1 MKDEAYKLCPA
12 CETRNKVEWEICVRC
27 GEWLSDV
34 SVTEPRVERGDAAGS
49 EAGALILGG
58 IGFLAV
64 VVLFYEFG
72 PRLEPA
78 KVDPSA
84 FTAPTMPPPLPT
96 PVPASPPPAANAS
109 REGRRLLLAGAHE
122 DAVLRLAQ
130 AVALAPEDPQIRNLY
145 AHALWQSG
153 ERERALDE
161 FRWAVEL
168 DDPRGTYFRND
179 LAKALAASGRPTDA
193 IAEYRVLIEAQ
204 PRWPIARRD
213 LAVLLFGEGQS
224 DEAVE
229 QLTQALALVPA
240 DERLHEQL
248 GYILEKSGQPAAAL
262 DAYRRAVELAPADVV
277 NLVRLADLLSREGQ
291 REESLSLMQ
300 SGVARDPE
308 SAVLRR
314 GLAVTLERSGRSREA
329 AAAYREYVR
338 LAPDAPD
345 AGAVSARAEALEQR
359 ATS

>member
-1 MKDEAYKLCPA
+1 MKDEAYKLCPG

-27 GEWLSDV
+27 GEWLLEV
-34 SVTEPRVERGDAAGS
+34 PITEPSAERRAAVGT
-49 EAGALILGG
+49 GAAPMVLGG
-58 IGFLAV
+58 LAILAV
-64 VVLFYEFG
+64 MVVAYELG

-78 KVDPSA
+78 RVDPSA

-96 PVPASPPPAANAS
+96 PRPASPPPAANAS

-122 DAVLRLAQ
+122 DALLQLAQ
-130 AVALAPEDPQIRNLY
+130 AVALAPNDPQLRNLY
-145 AHALWQSG
+145 AHALWQND
-153 ERERALDE
+153 EKERAVDE

-168 DDPRGTYFRND
+168 DDPRGTYYRND
-179 LAKALAASGRPTDA
+179 LAKALAASGRSTEA
-193 IAEYRVLIEAQ
+193 IEEYRTLIEAQ
-204 PRWPIARRD
+204 PRWPVARRD

-229 QLTQALALVPA
+229 QLSQALALVPG

-248 GYILEKSGQPAAAL
+248 GYILEKSGDTEAAL
-262 DAYRRAVELAPADVV
+262 EAYRRAVELAPSDGV

-291 REESLSLMQ
+291 REESISLMRD
-300 SGVARDPE
+300 GVGRDPE

-314 GLAVTLERSGRSREA
+314 GLAVALERSGRSREA

-345 AGAVSARAEALEQR
+345 AGAITSRAEALEQR